1 MRSTGS
7 DGTYGIVDR
16 LPLRLE
22 SLIGGSC
29 TQTVVI
35 VVDARTATELGLVA
49 STRAPADPPGPSG
62 AGRRARLARR
72 RYEMGL
78 TQEGLARE
86 IDVQPS
92 TVGRW
97 ERGTTTP
104 HLWAR
109 DRLCRA
115 LDVSRAEL
123 NILLGEP
130 GPGEPVRLLH
140 VVEMNDDG
148 DGGEAAPAVGIA

>member
-1 MRSTGS
+1 
-7 DGTYGIVDR
+7 
-16 LPLRLE
+16 
-22 SLIGGSC
+22 
-29 TQTVVI
+29 
-35 VVDARTATELGLVA
+35 
-49 STRAPADPPGPSG
+49 
-62 AGRRARLARR
+62 
-72 RYEMGL
+72 MGL

-115 LDVSRAEL
+115 LDLSRAEL
-123 NILLGEP
+123 DMLLRKP

-140 VVEMNDDG
+140 VVEVNDDDG
-148 DGGEAAPAVGIA
+148 GGGEAVPAVGIA